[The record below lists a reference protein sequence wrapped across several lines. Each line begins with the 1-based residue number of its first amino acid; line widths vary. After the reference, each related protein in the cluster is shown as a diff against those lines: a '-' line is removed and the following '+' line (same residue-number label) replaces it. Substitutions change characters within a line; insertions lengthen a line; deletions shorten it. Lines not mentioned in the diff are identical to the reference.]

1 MSDGA
6 AAAAD
11 ACSAAA
17 DAADVDEMVRPFF
30 FLLRAAARV
39 FFFAA
44 EGTSAWVEA
53 GARVRPEARPE
64 AGEEAGEEAG
74 STGRARHQEARPRR
88 LVVLVVVVDRAGE
101 KDGG

>member
-64 AGEEAGEEAG
+64 AGEEAG
-74 STGRARHQEARPRR
+74 STGRAWHQEARPRR

>member
-64 AGEEAGEEAG
+64 AGEEAG

-88 LVVLVVVVDRAGE
+88 LVVRVVVVDRAGE

>member
-44 EGTSAWVEA
+44 EGTSAWVET
-53 GARVRPEARPE
+53 GARVRPEARP
-64 AGEEAGEEAG
+64 EAGEEAG

-88 LVVLVVVVDRAGE
+88 LVVQVVVVDRAGE

>member
-64 AGEEAGEEAG
+64 ASEEAGC
-74 STGRARHQEARPRR
+74 TGRARHQEARPRR

>member
-1 MSDGA
+1 MSSGA

-53 GARVRPEARPE
+53 GARIRPEARP
-64 AGEEAGEEAG
+64 EAGEEAG

>member
-64 AGEEAGEEAG
+64 AGEEAG